1 MVHVVCFGNVWQ
13 GDDGFG
19 IHVFR
24 RLCERPS
31 LPPQVKV
38 FEAGIVGL
46 SALAYLDDCRKAVIV
61 DAMKTGGPI
70 GSVQRLSLADFDLPD
85 QEFSLHSV
93 GVNHL
98 LTLLPVVFEGRTLPE
113 VVIIGAEIGAVQ
125 PFTDIL
131 TPPLDAALERAIR
144 LVQRECMNSAL

>member
-1 MVHVVCFGNVWQ
+1 MVHVVCVGNVWQ

-24 RLCERPS
+24 RLREMRR

-38 FEAGIVGL
+38 FEAGIIGL
-46 SALAYLDDCRKAVIV
+46 SALAYFDNCRKAVIV
-61 DAMKTGGPI
+61 DAMKTGGQI
-70 GSVQRLSLADFDLPD
+70 GSVQRLNLADFDLPD
-85 QEFSLHSV
+85 QELSLHSL

-113 VVIIGAEIGAVQ
+113 VVVIGAEIGAVQ
-125 PFTDIL
+125 SFTDTL
-131 TPPLDAALERAIR
+131 TPPLEAAVERAVS
-144 LVQRECMNSAL
+144 LVQRECMNSA